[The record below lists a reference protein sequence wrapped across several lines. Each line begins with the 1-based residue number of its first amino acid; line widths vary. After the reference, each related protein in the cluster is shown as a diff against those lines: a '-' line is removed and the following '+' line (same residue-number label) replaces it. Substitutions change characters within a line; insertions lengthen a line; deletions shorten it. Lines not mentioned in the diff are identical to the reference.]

1 MKCKQG
7 IKVLSLFDGMS
18 CTQLALNRLGLDV
31 DAYYASEVDKYAIQ
45 VTQANF
51 PNTIQ
56 LGDVRSVSRVT
67 VNTPIDL
74 IVAGSPC
81 QDLSFAGKGKGL
93 IEGERSN
100 LFFEFVRILEEFQP
114 RYFLLENVR
123 MKQEYQDIIS
133 DMLGVSPTAINSSL
147 VSAQSRNRLY
157 WTNIPQLGLPKDKG
171 IVLKD
176 ILEDLPFEDIPNY
189 LNNTWCG
196 RKRGDLVK
204 SVEDDK
210 ASCLTASMYKGQIPT
225 FVKKP
230 IHIGDAT
237 NIKGYDTIKRVYH
250 EDGKSPTL
258 TTMQGG
264 HREPKVAIT
273 KPIKVGEI
281 KGGGQGDR
289 IYSDEGKSIT
299 LSSQSGGTAGNG
311 NMLVAGAIR
320 GRYKVDGVRQDHK
333 HSVAGMTTQQLELR
347 FDEKTNCLTTVQK
360 DNVAVDPIRWLYRK
374 LTPLECERLQTVPDN
389 YTNHVSK
396 TQRYKMLGNGMTVD
410 VLCHLMKEIQI

>member
-18 CTQLALNRLGLDV
+18 CTQIALNRLGLDV

-67 VNTPIDL
+67 INTPIDL

-133 DMLGVSPTAINSSL
+133 DMLGVLPTAINSSL

-157 WTNIPQLGLPKDKG
+157 WTNIPQLGLPKDEG

-176 ILEDLPFEDIPNY
+176 ILEELPFEDIPNY
-189 LNNTWCG
+189 LNNEWCG
-196 RKRGDLVK
+196 RRRGDLVK
-204 SVEDDK
+204 SIEDKK
-210 ASCLTASMYKGQIPT
+210 AHCLTASMYKGQIPT

-230 IHIGDAT
+230 IHVGDAT
-237 NIKGYDTIKRVYH
+237 NIKGYDAIKRVYH

-273 KPIKVGEI
+273 G
-281 KGGGQGDR
+281 
-289 IYSDEGKSIT
+289 
-299 LSSQSGGTAGNG
+299 
-311 NMLVAGAIR
+311 GAIR
-320 GRYKVDGVRQDHK
+320 GRYKVNGVRQDHK
-333 HSVAGMTTQQLELR
+333 HSVAGMTSQQLEIRL
-347 FDEKTNCLTTVQK
+347 DEKTNCLTTVQK
-360 DNVAVDPIRWLYRK
+360 DNVAVDPTHWLYRK

-410 VLCHLMKEIQI
+410 VLCHLMKELQV

>member
-1 MKCKQG
+1 MR
-7 IKVLSLFDGMS
+7 VLSLFDGMS
-18 CTQLALNRLGLDV
+18 CTQIALNRLGLDV
-31 DAYYASEVDKYAIQ
+31 DTYYASEVDKYAIQ

-56 LGDVRSVSRVT
+56 LGDVRNVTRESVDGH
-67 VNTPIDL
+67 IDL

-100 LFFEFVRILEEFQP
+100 LFFEFIRILKELKP
-114 RYFLLENVR
+114 TWFLLENVR
-123 MKQEYQDIIS
+123 MKQEYQDIITKI
-133 DMLGVSPTAINSSL
+133 LGVPPVPINSSL

-157 WTNIPQLGLPKDKG
+157 WTNLPMVGLPNDKG

-176 ILEDLPFEDIPNY
+176 ILEDLPFEEIPNY
-189 LNNTWCG
+189 LNNEWCG
-196 RKRGDLVK
+196 RKRGDMVK
-204 SVEDDK
+204 SVDDPK

-230 IHIGDAT
+230 IHVGDAT
-237 NIKGYDTIKRVYH
+237 NINGYDIIKRVYH

-273 KPIKVGEI
+273 G
-281 KGGGQGDR
+281 
-289 IYSDEGKSIT
+289 
-299 LSSQSGGTAGNG
+299 
-311 NMLVAGAIR
+311 GAIR
-320 GRYKVDGVRQDHK
+320 GRYKVNGVRQDHK
-333 HSVAGMTTQQLELR
+333 HSVAGITTQQLEIRL
-347 FDEKTNCLTTVQK
+347 DEKTNCLTTVQK
-360 DNVAVDPIRWLYRK
+360 DNVAVDPTHWLYRK
-374 LTPLECERLQTVPDN
+374 LSPLECERLQTVPDN

-410 VLCHLMKEIQI
+410 VLCHLLGDLVE

>member
-1 MKCKQG
+1 MNCKQG

-18 CTQLALNRLGLDV
+18 CTQIALNRLGLDV
-31 DAYYASEVDKYAIQ
+31 DAYYASEVDKYAIK
-45 VTQANF
+45 VTQANW
-51 PNTIQ
+51 PDTVQ
-56 LGDVRSVSRVT
+56 LGDVRGVTRESVGTDV
-67 VNTPIDL
+67 DL

-100 LFFEFVRILEEFQP
+100 LFFEFVRILDEFKP
-114 RYFLLENVR
+114 KYFFLENVR
-123 MKQEYQDIIS
+123 MKQEYQDIIT
-133 DMLGVSPTAINSSL
+133 DMLGVPPIAINSSL

-157 WTNIPQLGLPKDKG
+157 WTNIPQSGMPTDKG

-176 ILEDLPFEDIPNY
+176 ILEDLPFEEIPNY

-196 RKRGDLVK
+196 RKRGDMVK
-204 SVEDDK
+204 SVDDPK
-210 ASCLTASMYKGQIPT
+210 AACLTASMYKGQIPT
-225 FVKKP
+225 FVKSP

-237 NIKGYDTIKRVYH
+237 NINGYDIIKRVYH

-273 KPIKVGEI
+273 G
-281 KGGGQGDR
+281 
-289 IYSDEGKSIT
+289 
-299 LSSQSGGTAGNG
+299 
-311 NMLVAGAIR
+311 GAIR
-320 GRYKVDGVRQDHK
+320 GRYKVNGVRQDHK

-347 FDEKTNCLTTVQK
+347 LDEKTNCLTTVQK
-360 DNVAVDPIRWLYRK
+360 DNVAVDATHWLYRK
-374 LTPLECERLQTVPDN
+374 LTPKECERLQTVPDD

-410 VLCHLMKEIQI
+410 VLCHLMKGV

>member
-1 MKCKQG
+1 M
-7 IKVLSLFDGMS
+7 KVLSLFDGMS
-18 CTQLALNRLGLDV
+18 CTQIALNKLGVDV
-31 DAYYASEVDKYAIQ
+31 DTYYASEVDKYAMQ

-56 LGDVRSVSRVT
+56 LGDVRNVTRESVDGH
-67 VNTPIDL
+67 IDL

-100 LFFEFVRILEEFQP
+100 LFFEFIRILEELKP
-114 RYFLLENVR
+114 TWFLLENVR
-123 MKQEYQDIIS
+123 MKQEYQDIITEI
-133 DMLGVSPTAINSSL
+133 LGVPPVPINSSL

-157 WTNIPQLGLPKDKG
+157 WTNLPMVGLPSDKG

-176 ILEDLPFEDIPNY
+176 ILENLPFEEIPNY

-196 RKRGDLVK
+196 RKRGDMVK
-204 SVEDDK
+204 SVDDPK

-230 IHIGDAT
+230 IHVGVAT
-237 NIKGYDTIKRVYH
+237 NINGFDIIKRVYH

-264 HREPKVAIT
+264 HRQPKVAIT

-289 IYSDEGKSIT
+289 IYSEEGKSIT

-360 DNVAVDPIRWLYRK
+360 DNVAVDATDWLYRK

-410 VLCHLMKEIQI
+410 VLCHLLGDLVE